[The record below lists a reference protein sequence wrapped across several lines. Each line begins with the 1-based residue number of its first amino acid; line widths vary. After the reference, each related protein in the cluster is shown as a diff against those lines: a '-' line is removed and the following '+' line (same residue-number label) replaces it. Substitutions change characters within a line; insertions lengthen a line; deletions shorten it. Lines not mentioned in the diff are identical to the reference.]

1 MVSLT
6 LLLNLLFAGVL
17 GTLAVVGVVRA
28 ASDARPAR
36 ARAVVPLVVLWAVS
50 VLFMT
55 LRPGTGLGVRL
66 NLVPLIVD
74 GPASAVDAVL
84 NVAVFVPLGLLLAL
98 TGTRLRS
105 VFALALALTLFIEI
119 TQYLTDLGRTAD
131 INDVITNTVG
141 ACLGWAVASGLRR
154 IAARAAAVRTR
165 VGRPVAPR
173 F

>member
-6 LLLNLLFAGVL
+6 LLLNLVFAGVL
-17 GTLAVVGVVRA
+17 GTLTVVGLVRA
-28 ASDARPAR
+28 GGDPRPAR
-36 ARAVVPLVVLWAVS
+36 PRTVVPLVVLWATA

-84 NVAVFVPLGLLLAL
+84 NVVVFVPLGLLLAL
-98 TGTRLRS
+98 CATRLRT
-105 VFALALALTLFIEI
+105 VFVLALALTIFIET

-141 ACLGWAVASGLRR
+141 ACLGWAVATGIRRVAAGRSGTARR
-154 IAARAAAVRTR
+154 IV
-165 VGRPVAPR
+165 PR
-173 F
+173 Y